1 MSSHNIQ
8 LLAQAAS
15 DAIHAVAPR
24 KKRKA
29 TTDLSTTYATSDEE
43 KKVAKKARF
52 VPFSDDELR
61 SRVDPDGTYVVTP
74 EGLKNKASSLR
85 RFVETIRR
93 DPTGVGASY
102 LQSGNSISMR
112 LPHGHKTNVRVF
124 SKSLSKKNVS
134 DDALDDEIV
143 KLVNFMKMA
152 GFNAAYPS
160 FVQSFGFSKHARRS
174 HALTVLAAVQ
184 ARGVD
189 IPVKELV
196 EESND
201 DMVQ

>member
-1 MSSHNIQ
+1 MASHNIQ

-15 DAIHAVAPR
+15 DAIHAAAPR

-29 TTDLSTTYATSDEE
+29 TTDLSSTYAAFDEE
-43 KKVAKKARF
+43 KKTSKKARF

-61 SRVDPDGTYVVTP
+61 SCVDPDGTYVVTP
-74 EGLKNKASSLR
+74 ETLKNKASSLR
-85 RFVETIRR
+85 RFVETVRR

-112 LPHGHKTNVRVF
+112 LPHGHKESVRVF
-124 SKSLSKKNVS
+124 SKAIPKKNVS
-134 DDALDDEIV
+134 DDVLDDEIV
-143 KLVNFMKMA
+143 KLVTFMKKA

-174 HALTVLAAVQ
+174 HALTVLASIQ
-184 ARGVD
+184 AASVD
-189 IPVKELV
+189 IPVNDLV
-196 EESND
+196 EQTGD